1 MQTLIIILYLF
12 VIFWFTLFYLWHLT
26 WPEVTAKVTSVDSGI
41 SKGIGINLP
50 RKYRLTNY
58 TYEYGSTTYQSRRQG
73 LITARA
79 FGPEAEVDD
88 IIQVRVCRLFQS
100 LSCPSRVWFE
110 AKILLFSVLVLTI
123 LASIIYVLPPL

>member
-1 MQTLIIILYLF
+1 MQTVIINLYLF
-12 VIFWFTLFYLWHLT
+12 VVLWFTLFYLWYLT
-26 WPEVTAKVTSVDSGI
+26 WPEVAAKVTSVDSGI
-41 SKGIGINLP
+41 SKGIGINRP
-50 RKYRLTNY
+50 RKYRLINY
-58 TYEYGSTTYQSRRQG
+58 TYEYGGATYQSRRQG

-79 FGPEAEVDD
+79 FSPEAEIDD

-110 AKILLFSVLVLTI
+110 AKIVLISVLVSTI